1 MYEIDAAKIYEPL
14 HEARGK
20 DFEAEAG
27 RVAEVIR
34 ERRPDAGSL
43 LDVAC
48 GTGAH
53 LRRFAALFDHV
64 EGLDASEAML
74 AVAEAASPGVA
85 LHHADMRDFGL
96 WRGYDAITCLFSSI
110 GYLSTTADLDAALAT
125 FAKHLEPGG
134 VVVIEPWW
142 FPETFLDGYIAAD
155 AVEVEGHSIVR
166 LSHSEL
172 DGDASLMTVH
182 YVIARPE
189 TGARHFMETHRCTL
203 FTQGQYEDA
212 FRQAGLEVEY
222 IDGLATGRGLF
233 VGVGK

>member
-53 LRRFAALFDHV
+53 LRRFAGLFDRV

-74 AVAEAASPGVA
+74 AVAGAGTPGVP
-85 LHHADMRDFGL
+85 LHRADMRDFGL
-96 WRGYDAITCLFSSI
+96 PRGYDAITCLFSSI
-110 GYLSTTADLDAALAT
+110 GYLGTTEDLDAALGT

-142 FPETFLDGYIAAD
+142 FPETFLDGYVASD
-155 AVEVEGHSIVR
+155 AVEVEGYDIVR
-166 LSHSEL
+166 LSHSRL

-182 YVIARPE
+182 YVIADAE
-189 TGARHFMETHRCTL
+189 SGARHFTETHRCTL
-203 FTQGQYEDA
+203 FEQVQYEDA
-212 FRQAGLEVEY
+212 FRRAGLAVEY
-222 IDGLATGRGLF
+222 VDGLATGRGLF